1 MQKFHVCDNW
11 KCYNILYMKRS
22 IGLKWSFYFSSS
34 SPEAKRDKKKKSRK
48 HKKDRY
54 YFSGYTVCVGRDYEY
69 FFFA

>member
-1 MQKFHVCDNW
+1 
-11 KCYNILYMKRS
+11 MKRS
-22 IGLKWSFYFSSS
+22 VGLKLSFYFSSS